1 MSTFAARILAKC
13 AELGPTK
20 SILAGN
26 GVMLGG
32 AFFCHVTYRAMYADG
47 LPGTFTSNLW
57 GEATEAYLKFQGADP
72 ISHPE
77 VGRFKQ

>member
-1 MSTFAARILAKC
+1 MSTQV
-13 AELGPTK
+13 G
-20 SILAGN
+20 
-26 GVMLGG
+26 
-32 AFFCHVTYRAMYADG
+32 YRAWGAGG
-47 LPGTFTSNLW
+47 LPGTFTSSLW

>member
-1 MSTFAARILAKC
+1 MATINARLLAALAD
-13 AELGPTK
+13 LGPTK
-20 SILAGN
+20 AILAGN
-26 GVMLGG
+26 AVMLGG
-32 AFFCHVTYRAMYADG
+32 AMFCHLTYRAWGAGG
-47 LPGTFTSNLW
+47 LPGTFTSSLW

>member
-1 MSTFAARILAKC
+1 VETASSRFPR
-13 AELGPTK
+13 
-20 SILAGN
+20 
-26 GVMLGG
+26 
-32 AFFCHVTYRAMYADG
+32 RASRSSHPLLLRYADG

>member
-1 MSTFAARILAKC
+1 MCRVGARFEGTSQRLISTQV
-13 AELGPTK
+13 G
-20 SILAGN
+20 
-26 GVMLGG
+26 
-32 AFFCHVTYRAMYADG
+32 YRAWGAGG
-47 LPGTFTSNLW
+47 LPGTFTSSLW